1 MGTRIVSK
9 SWKVEGVL
17 TNVTSA
23 KLSDPTGTYGV
34 KRNDTNAVVVAD
46 GTSMTNSATG
56 TYDYSFTDIQDI
68 AYTAYVEIVYAGA
81 AYYFEVD
88 LPARTS
94 VDGMTVNYSSL
105 LEDVGHFLFGLRTGF
120 STDQT
125 DDIEMNITRGLR
137 RVYAAHSWSFF
148 RPVKPIT
155 TASGT
160 YSYALP
166 TGYESIESEMHY
178 APGESDFYPPVRER
192 HDSDIRRLQMD
203 NEDTDYDRPRY
214 FSVRTN
220 EFNATIGSTKQLILY
235 PTPDAV
241 YVLSARMTLRPVA
254 IDAVNQYPVGAE
266 QLSAVIVE
274 ACLAEAEVSMDD
286 TVGIHGKRFD
296 ELLPFAIQADMRS
309 ATPRTLGNDA
319 PQGETSCDYVARTVM
334 GDVSINGTV
343 M

>member
-1 MGTRIVSK
+1 MGTRTISRT
-9 SWKVEGVL
+9 WKVEGVL
-17 TNVTSA
+17 TNVTTA

-46 GTSMTNSATG
+46 GTAMTNSATG

-81 AYYFEVD
+81 TYYFEVD
-88 LPARTS
+88 LPARTA

-120 STDQT
+120 TPDQT

-137 RVYAAHSWSFF
+137 LVYTAHQWSFF
-148 RPVKPIT
+148 RPVKTIT
-155 TASGT
+155 TSSGT

-166 TGYESIESEMHY
+166 TGYESIETELHY

-192 HDSDIRRLQMD
+192 HDSEIRKLQMD

-220 EFNATIGSTKQLILY
+220 EFNATVGSTKQLILW
-235 PTPDAV
+235 PTPDDT
-241 YVLSARMTLRPVA
+241 YVLYARMTLRPVA
-254 IDAVNQYPVGAE
+254 IDSVNQYPVGAE
-266 QLSAVIVE
+266 QLSAVILE

-286 TVGIHGKRFD
+286 NAGLHTKRFE
-296 ELLPFAIQADMRS
+296 ELLPFAIQADLLS
-309 ATPRTLGNDA
+309 SSPRTLGSDS
-319 PQGETSCDYVARTVM
+319 PSGESNYDCVARTVM
-334 GDVSINGTV
+334 GDVSINGV
-343 M
+343 VQ